1 MSIGQLLLWNT
12 NIGYKED
19 EIVHLYH
26 SITLLV
32 SLGEVC
38 VCVGGG
44 GRERERERERE
55 GGRECG
61 KTFGYSSGNVQNPS
75 L

>member
-12 NIGYKED
+12 NIGYTED

-32 SLGEVC
+32 SLREVC
-38 VCVGGG
+38 VCGGG
-44 GRERERERERE
+44 GGGEEGERERERERMWD
-55 GGRECG
+55 R
-61 KTFGYSSGNVQNPS
+61 